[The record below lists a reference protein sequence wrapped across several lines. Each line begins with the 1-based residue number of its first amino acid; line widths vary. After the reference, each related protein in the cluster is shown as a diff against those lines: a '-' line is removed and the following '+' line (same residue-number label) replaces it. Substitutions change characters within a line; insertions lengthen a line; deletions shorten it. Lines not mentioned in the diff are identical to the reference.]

1 MDANPTRA
9 EAERLFGIAEKL
21 LQAKDFPGSRDFAVL
36 AQETDPLLDGPDQ
49 ILAVV
54 DVLIASQKRINNH
67 PDYYA
72 LLQINY
78 NNNNHK
84 NLELIKKH
92 YRRLAFL
99 LHPDKNPFAFAEA
112 AFRLVAEAWAV
123 LSDPVKKLSFDNEL
137 NFYSKVDLVPT
148 RMQTNTS
155 NQARRDQPPPQ
166 NQQSH
171 DQQQQQQQN
180 KLPVRRSSP
189 WAATPAPERGSSSGA
204 GAGAGGSGE
213 NASGSNFWTACP
225 YCYYLYEYPK
235 AYVDCCLRCQN
246 CDRAFHAATIAAL
259 PPIVPGK
266 EAYHCCWGFFPMGF
280 TVANGVEGGAGS
292 DGKKAAAAAPKWTP
306 APAAVPP
313 PPPPPPPAPV
323 VPEVFVDAPAVNA
336 NPAAGAKKRGRPKKA

>member
-9 EAERLFGIAEKL
+9 EAERLFDIAKKL
-21 LQAKDFPGSRDFAVL
+21 LQAKDFPGSRYFSVL

-54 DVLIASQKRINNH
+54 DVLIASQKRINNQLN
-67 PDYYA
+67 YYA
-72 LLQINY
+72 VLQINY
-78 NNNNHK
+78 NNHHHK

-99 LHPDKNPFAFAEA
+99 LHPDKNPFAFAEE
-112 AFRLVAEAWAV
+112 AFRLVIEAWEV
-123 LSDPVKKLSFDNEL
+123 LSDPVKKLSFDSKL
-137 NFYSKVDLVPT
+137 NFYSKVNLVPS
-148 RMQTNTS
+148 RIQSNTS
-155 NQARRDQPPPQ
+155 NQACQDQSPPQ

-171 DQQQQQQQN
+171 DQQQQRN

-204 GAGAGGSGE
+204 GASGSAE
-213 NASGSNFWTACP
+213 NASGNNFWTVCP

-235 AYVDCCLRCQN
+235 AFVDCCLRCQN
-246 CDRAFHAATIAAL
+246 CKRAFHAAAIASL

-266 EAYHCCWGFFPMGF
+266 EAYHCCLGFFPMGF
-280 TVANGVEGGAGS
+280 TVANGVEGVAGG
-292 DGKKAAAAAPKWTP
+292 DGKKAAAAAPKWVP
-306 APAAVPP
+306 APTAVPP
-313 PPPPPPPAPV
+313 PFPPPPPAPV
-323 VPEVFVDAPAVNA
+323 MPEVFVDVPAVNA